1 MQHHLKC
8 SNMQKHATSIF
19 LIQHTAPKT
28 IFSFS
33 GRPEKMVCPKKLG
46 WNMIFLVLSG
56 KMIFLSP
63 ENMILHLKRKT
74 KDDLSQK
81 NTKKYFFK
89 ISEKMAFR
97 KGAAPAY
104 ELSCIIWKD
113 AIFFPKIWY
122 FFPGQ
127 EMKGR
132 PFPGNTWKHDIFCAH
147 VRVLQTWRHATLSKK
162 KKKIK
167 DGLIPQKYI

>member
-1 MQHHLKC
+1 
-8 SNMQKHATSIF
+8 
-19 LIQHTAPKT
+19 
-28 IFSFS
+28 
-33 GRPEKMVCPKKLG
+33 
-46 WNMIFLVLSG
+46 MIFLVLSG

-113 AIFFPKIWY
+113 AIFFRKY
-122 FFPGQ
+122 
-127 EMKGR
+127 
-132 PFPGNTWKHDIFCAH
+132 DIFSLG
-147 VRVLQTWRHATLSKK
+147 RK
-162 KKKIK
+162 
-167 DGLIPQKYI
+167 